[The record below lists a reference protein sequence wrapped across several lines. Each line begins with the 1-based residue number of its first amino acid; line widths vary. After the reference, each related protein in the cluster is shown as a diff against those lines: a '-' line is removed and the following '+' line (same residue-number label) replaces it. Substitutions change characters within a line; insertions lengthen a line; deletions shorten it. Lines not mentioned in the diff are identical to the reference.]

1 MCNDSTERRRQ
12 DYDLQTSETRY
23 RRLFESAQDG
33 ILLLDADSGQI
44 TDVNPFLIDL
54 MGYSKEEILNKKLW
68 DIGLFKDNE
77 KSRDLFSELQNR
89 RYVRYDDLPLRTK
102 DGRSI
107 DVEFVSNVYP
117 VDGKNVIQCNVRDIT
132 ERKRVEVDL
141 RDKLEQKIQELAKKT
156 GDLIRSNAELE
167 QFAYVASHDLQ
178 EPLRIVTSYAQH
190 LEKRYKGKLDPEADE
205 FIGFIVDGTIR
216 MEKLIKSL
224 LAFSRVGTRGKPFER
239 LETEA
244 VLKVALQNLRLA
256 LEDNKGR
263 VTHDHLPAI
272 VADESQ
278 IVQLFQNLIGN
289 GIKFHGV
296 DSPIVHISARREEK
310 GWTFSFK
317 DNGIGIDPQHYSKLF
332 CIFQRLNHRDYPGTG
347 IGLVVS
353 KKIVERHGGR
363 IWMDSVPGKGST
375 FYFFIPDRDESAAD
389 GERARGPAQA

>member
-1 MCNDSTERRRQ
+1 MCNDSTERGRQ
-12 DYDLQTSETRY
+12 DYDLRVSETRY
-23 RRLFESAQDG
+23 RRLFETAQDG

-44 TDVNPFLIDL
+44 TDVNPFLIDI
-54 MGYSKEEILNKKLW
+54 MGFSKEDFLNKRLW
-68 DIGLFKDNE
+68 DIGFFKDDE
-77 KSRDLFSELQNR
+77 KSRNLFLELQNKG
-89 RYVRYDDLPLRTK
+89 YVRYDNLPLSTR

-132 ERKRVEVDL
+132 ERKRVEEGL
-141 RDKLEQKIQELAKKT
+141 RDELEQKIQELAKKT
-156 GDLIRSNAELE
+156 EDLTRSNVELE

-205 FIGFIVDGTIR
+205 FIEFIVDGTRR
-216 MEKLIKSL
+216 MEGLIKGL
-224 LAFSRVGTRGKPFER
+224 LAFSRVGTRGKPFEL

-244 VLKVALQNLRLA
+244 VLKVVLQNLRLA
-256 LEDNKGR
+256 IEDNKGR
-263 VTHDHLPAI
+263 VTHDTLPAI
-272 VADESQ
+272 VADETQ
-278 IVQLFQNLIGN
+278 IMELFQNLIAN
-289 GIKFHGV
+289 GLKFHGE

-332 CIFQRLNHRDYPGTG
+332 SIFQRLNPRDYPGTG
-347 IGLVVS
+347 IGLAVS
-353 KKIVERHGGR
+353 KKIVERHGGH
-363 IWMDSVPGKGST
+363 IWVDSVPGKGAT

-389 GERARGPAQA
+389 GNRSR

>member
-1 MCNDSTERRRQ
+1 MCNDSTERGRQ
-12 DYDLQTSETRY
+12 DYDLRVSETRY
-23 RRLFESAQDG
+23 RRLFETAQDG

-44 TDVNPFLIDL
+44 TDVNPFLIDI
-54 MGYSKEEILNKKLW
+54 MGFSKEDFLNKRLW
-68 DIGLFKDNE
+68 DIGLFKDDE
-77 KSRDLFSELQNR
+77 KSRNLFLELQNKG
-89 RYVRYDDLPLRTK
+89 YVRYDNLPLSTR

-132 ERKRVEVDL
+132 ERKRVEEGL
-141 RDKLEQKIQELAKKT
+141 RDELEQKIQELAKKT
-156 GDLIRSNAELE
+156 EDLTRSNVELE

-205 FIGFIVDGTIR
+205 FIEFIVDGTRR
-216 MEKLIKSL
+216 MEGLIKGL
-224 LAFSRVGTRGKPFER
+224 LAFSRVGTRGKPFEL

-244 VLKVALQNLRLA
+244 VLKVVLQNLRLA
-256 LEDNKGR
+256 IEDNKGR
-263 VTHDHLPAI
+263 VTHDTLPAI
-272 VADESQ
+272 VADETQ
-278 IVQLFQNLIGN
+278 IMELFQNLIAN
-289 GIKFHGV
+289 GLKFHGE

-332 CIFQRLNHRDYPGTG
+332 SIFQRLNPRDYPGTG
-347 IGLVVS
+347 IGLAVS
-353 KKIVERHGGR
+353 KKIVERHGGH
-363 IWMDSVPGKGST
+363 IWVDSVPGKGAT

-389 GERARGPAQA
+389 GNRSR